1 MRVTDFL
8 LEILTEE
15 MPSSHIITGMDQL
28 QKGMIDLLEAQRISF
43 IPEKLKVFGSCRRL
57 VLRGD
62 MQPEQESEQ
71 VEIIGPPSSAAFTS
85 DGTPTPAALG
95 FAKKHGVEAG
105 QLQMIQ
111 TKKGTY
117 AGLRKA
123 SRGRRTEDI
132 LTENLPNLILKMT
145 FPKMMRWG
153 EKTIRFSR
161 PIKNILCLYAD
172 RGVIF
177 QVGDIKS
184 NTFTY
189 GHKIHAHL
197 RQEIA
202 SIPEY
207 FKFLSETKVIISPDE
222 RRSKILEQIKKR
234 LNALDAEVLQDE
246 QLMEKMLYDVEYPY
260 VFLGEFPESYLRLP
274 IEVLSTAMKVGQNLF
289 SVVKGKKQLPYFLGI
304 ADAVRDTKKYIK
316 HGNERVLKARLEDAR
331 FFWEQDLKTDLKSR
345 INSLDKILFQE
356 ELGTYADKAQR
367 LKKIV
372 GYLGNKLEL
381 GPEKKEL
388 SAAAELSKV
397 DLMTD
402 MVKEFPSL
410 QGKIGGLYARK
421 EGFPA
426 AVWKSIYEHYQPIS
440 MDDQVPSSMTGAVLS
455 IADKLDAI
463 VGVIGTGYKA
473 SGSKDPFGLRRNAQ
487 GICKIIIEKKIVLSI
502 TRLIEKSIKVYGD
515 YLKTENKQ
523 IKTYCL
529 DFFSSRLEYIY
540 EKEGFSY
547 DLIKAA
553 LAPGVDNIYFTYLRV
568 QALKALKESAYYETM
583 ILIAKRVNNII
594 KDQPDCKINSGLFL
608 EKEER
613 DLYTTYQIIHDNIRP
628 LIAKGDFIRA
638 QRIIFRINPS
648 INNFFDK
655 VLVMDEDLRLRKN
668 RIGLLQ
674 KISKLFNLIADYSL
688 LVIEGE
694 QTN

>member
-1 MRVTDFL
+1 MTDFL

-28 QKGMIDLLEAQRISF
+28 QRGMIDLLEAQKISF
-43 IPEKLKVFGSCRRL
+43 VPEKLKVFGTCRRL

-62 MQPEQESEQ
+62 VQPEQESKQ
-71 VEIIGPPSSAAFTS
+71 VEIIGPPSSAAFNL
-85 DGTPTPAALG
+85 DGSPTPAALG
-95 FAKKHGVEAG
+95 FAKKHGVDASR
-105 QLQMIQ
+105 LQMIH
-111 TKKGTY
+111 TKKGEY
-117 AGLRKA
+117 AGLRKT
-123 SRGRRTEDI
+123 SKGRLTEDI
-132 LTENLPNLILKMT
+132 LKENLPNLILKMT

-153 EKTIRFSR
+153 EKTLRFSR
-161 PIKNILCLYAD
+161 PIKNILCLYAEKEL
-172 RGVIF
+172 GF

-184 NTFTY
+184 NACTY

-197 RQEIA
+197 RQEIS
-202 SIPEY
+202 SIPAY
-207 FKFLSETKVIISPDE
+207 IGFLSETKVIISPDE
-222 RRSKILEQIKKR
+222 RRKKIQQQMKRR
-234 LNALDAEVLQDE
+234 LNSLNAEVMQDE
-246 QLMEKMLYDVEYPY
+246 QLMEKMVYDVEYPY

-289 SVVKGKKQLPYFLGI
+289 SVVKGKKQLPYFVGV

-316 HGNERVLKARLEDAR
+316 NGNERVLKARLEDAR

-372 GYLGNKLEL
+372 GYLGIRLDL
-381 GPEKKEL
+381 GAEKKEL
-388 SAAAELSKV
+388 AAAAELCKV

-421 EGFPA
+421 EGYPA
-426 AVWKSIYEHYQPIS
+426 SVWKAVYEHYQPVS
-440 MDDQVPSSMTGAVLS
+440 MDDQVPSSMTGAILS

-463 VGVIGTGYKA
+463 IGVIGTGYKV

-487 GICKIIIEKKIVLSI
+487 GICKVIIEKKINLSL
-502 TRLIEKSIKVYGD
+502 TRLIDKSIKVYGD
-515 YLKTENKQ
+515 YLKTENKE
-523 IKTYCL
+523 IKSYCL
-529 DFFSSRLEYIY
+529 DFFYSRLEYIY
-540 EKEGFSY
+540 DKEGFSY

-553 LAPGVDNIYFTYLRV
+553 LAPGVEDIYFTYLRV
-568 QALKALKESAYYETM
+568 QALKALKESAYYEPM

-594 KDQPDCKINSGLFL
+594 KDQPECKINSGLFM

-613 DLYTTYQIIHDNIRP
+613 DLFTTYQIIHDNIRP
-628 LIAKGDFIRA
+628 LIDKGDFIRA
-638 QRIIFRINPS
+638 QRIIFRINTS

-655 VLVMDEDLRLRKN
+655 VLVMDENLRFRKN

-694 QTN
+694 QTG